1 MGEST
6 VDDIIEAILEFLVD
20 VFSNGIWRD
29 LNRWVGKFVR
39 PKVLRILICVLILI
53 LMTAVVAGF
62 VALLLHGISAVC
74 KAIT

>member
-1 MGEST
+1 M
-6 VDDIIEAILEFLVD
+6 DDMIEAVLEFLVD
-20 VFSNGIWRD
+20 VFSDGIWRD

-53 LMTAVVAGF
+53 LMTAAVAVL
-62 VALLLHGISAVC
+62 VALLLHGISAVW